1 MCNGKTVIE
10 PEGCENCPEGG
21 YCDAC
26 FYRHSEA
33 CEHRAEC
40 RCGACVRWSRI
51 LAARIHEANV
61 CMALRRAAAMLS
73 GAQVTA

>member
-1 MCNGKTVIE
+1 MCNGKTVE
-10 PEGCENCPEGG
+10 AEGCEFCPEGG
-21 YCDAC
+21 YCDGC

-33 CEHRAEC
+33 REHRAEC
-40 RCGACVRWSRI
+40 RCGACVRWGRI

-61 CMALRRAAAMLS
+61 WMAMRSAASRFS